1 MIGQTISHYTI
12 LEKIGQ
18 GGMGVVYK
26 AEDTK
31 LKRIVALKFLPPELT
46 RNPEAKKRFIRE
58 AQAAAALDHPYI
70 CTVHEIDEANDR
82 IFIAMAFVPGQS
94 LKERIAK
101 GPLEIDEAVSIT
113 VQAAA
118 GLQAAHDKG
127 IIHRDVKPANIMLT
141 EGGRAKIMDFGL
153 AKLSWGADLT
163 RTAAIM
169 GTAAY
174 MSPEQVRGQ
183 QADLRTDIWSL
194 GCTLYEM
201 LTGKMPF
208 EVPEI
213 QAVFYAILNTEP
225 PSIRSRKGDIP
236 EELDRIVSKAIHKNP
251 AGRYDD
257 LGQMIQEL
265 DSLASIRSTP
275 ALSTHPGERVPS
287 IAVLPFVNM
296 SADPENE
303 YFGDGLTEELINALT
318 KIKGMRVVAR
328 TSSFAFK
335 GEKIDIRDAGQR
347 LNVETLL
354 EGSVRKAGNRIR
366 ITAQLI
372 NVADGYHLWSERF
385 DRDLKDVFAIQ
396 DEITAEIIKR
406 LRATFDIALPG
417 RDKRHAGSVEAYDLY
432 LKGRYCFNLL
442 QPDWVEKTISFYDQA
457 IEKDPRF
464 APAYAAKAEA
474 FIMMAS
480 GFDILPSREAMP
492 KAKKAALKALE
503 IDPSLSEAYVSLAA
517 VATFYEWDR
526 QNAKENFQKAIRLNP
541 NSVSAHLWK
550 EMYLSVLEH
559 QYAEALEE
567 LERAQELDPLNLLVK
582 VRMGYVHYYLRDFDG
597 AVDVF
602 NQILSFEP
610 NFMVA
615 HHGLMDAYGQK
626 GMYEEALAAGEKVV
640 NAGLRFVA
648 NLGVLG
654 YYYGLAGANE
664 KARALLAELQDR
676 SKRGYVSSFWV
687 GTIYLGLGDVD
698 RAFEWFQKAYEE
710 HDGNLIYI
718 TIPIPFKSI
727 VSDPRYESLLRQ
739 MGLTHLLSPRPA

>member
-70 CTVHEIDEANDR
+70 CTVHEIDEADDR

-127 IIHRDVKPANIMLT
+127 IVHRDVKPANIMLT

-153 AKLSWGADLT
+153 AKLSWSADLT
-163 RTAAIM
+163 RTATIM

-208 EVPEI
+208 EVPET

-257 LGQMIQEL
+257 LGQMIREL

-275 ALSTHPGERVPS
+275 ALSTHLGKRVPS

-296 SADPENE
+296 SADP
-303 YFGDGLTEELINALT
+303 
-318 KIKGMRVVAR
+318 GMN
-328 TSSFAFK
+328 
-335 GEKIDIRDAGQR
+335 I
-347 LNVETLL
+347 
-354 EGSVRKAGNRIR
+354 SV
-366 ITAQLI
+366 T
-372 NVADGYHLWSERF
+372 D
-385 DRDLKDVFAIQ
+385 
-396 DEITAEIIKR
+396 
-406 LRATFDIALPG
+406 
-417 RDKRHAGSVEAYDLY
+417 
-432 LKGRYCFNLL
+432 
-442 QPDWVEKTISFYDQA
+442 
-457 IEKDPRF
+457 
-464 APAYAAKAEA
+464 
-474 FIMMAS
+474 
-480 GFDILPSREAMP
+480 
-492 KAKKAALKALE
+492 
-503 IDPSLSEAYVSLAA
+503 
-517 VATFYEWDR
+517 
-526 QNAKENFQKAIRLNP
+526 
-541 NSVSAHLWK
+541 
-550 EMYLSVLEH
+550 
-559 QYAEALEE
+559 
-567 LERAQELDPLNLLVK
+567 
-582 VRMGYVHYYLRDFDG
+582 
-597 AVDVF
+597 
-602 NQILSFEP
+602 
-610 NFMVA
+610 
-615 HHGLMDAYGQK
+615 
-626 GMYEEALAAGEKVV
+626 
-640 NAGLRFVA
+640 
-648 NLGVLG
+648 
-654 YYYGLAGANE
+654 
-664 KARALLAELQDR
+664 
-676 SKRGYVSSFWV
+676 
-687 GTIYLGLGDVD
+687 
-698 RAFEWFQKAYEE
+698 
-710 HDGNLIYI
+710 
-718 TIPIPFKSI
+718 
-727 VSDPRYESLLRQ
+727 LLR
-739 MGLTHLLSPRPA
+739 S